1 MPPKAYVIAQIA
13 QIDDQENYAC
23 YRDLVGP
30 TVASHNGRFLVRGGP
45 AQRIEG
51 DEPCGRMVII
61 EFPSVAQA
69 TAWYN
74 SAEYQTA
81 LALRLASST
90 GTVMIVEGT

>member
-1 MPPKAYVIAQIA
+1 MPPKGYVIAQIA
-13 QIDDQENYAC
+13 QIDDQETYAR

-30 TVASHNGRFLVRGGP
+30 TVASHSGRFLVRGGA

-51 DEPCGRMVII
+51 DEPCGRVVII

-74 SAEYQTA
+74 SADYQTA

-90 GTVMIVEGT
+90 GTVMIVEGA